1 MEVRGVYCVN
11 VIIKAVPLSNTS
23 RLGIIIKEETK
34 IPLALD
40 ENLEPLDKNFTKKY
54 LNVKDINKYRVTYN
68 LDVLKYMSNINY

>member
-1 MEVRGVYCVN
+1 MEMRGVYCVN

-40 ENLEPLDKNFTKKY
+40 ENLEPLDNKFTNKY
-54 LNVKDINKYRVTYN
+54 LKVKDLTKYRITYN
-68 LDVLKYMSNINY
+68 LDVIRFLSNINY

>member
-40 ENLEPLDKNFTKKY
+40 ENLEPLDKNFTNKY
-54 LNVKDINKYRVTYN
+54 LKVKDINKYRVTYN